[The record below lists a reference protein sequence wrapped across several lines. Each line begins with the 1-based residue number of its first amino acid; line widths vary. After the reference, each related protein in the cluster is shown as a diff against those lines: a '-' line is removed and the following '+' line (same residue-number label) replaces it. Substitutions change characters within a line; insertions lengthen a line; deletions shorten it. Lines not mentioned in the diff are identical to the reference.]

1 MILLVVV
8 SVCSSVGLVTSS
20 EITMAINRDTA
31 SVAVLLMLNHR
42 GNYQDS
48 ESLDYFL
55 LEWT

>member
-1 MILLVVV
+1 MVLLVMV
-8 SVCSSVGLVTSS
+8 SVSSVGLVTSS

-31 SVAVLLMLNHR
+31 SVALLLMLNHR

>member
-1 MILLVVV
+1 MVLLVMV
-8 SVCSSVGLVTSS
+8 SVSSGGLVTSS

>member
-1 MILLVVV
+1 MVLLVMV
-8 SVCSSVGLVTSS
+8 SVSSVGLVTSS